1 MKLGGERSISQKE
14 IVLVTGNGLYRNMLQ
29 GNKPALFAKNCN
41 QGERVN
47 SWYT

>member
-29 GNKPALFAKNCN
+29 GLNLHCL
-41 QGERVN
+41 QRITTRERG
-47 SWYT
+47 